1 MLKGNH
7 DMRGIF
13 TKEYLTYTLILAAC
27 MALGIAGISAG
38 CITYFANEYYG
49 VAGLLFAVSAM
60 GIIAAVICGVA
71 YVLLVP
77 IVTNA
82 LLEGEIEQE

>member
-1 MLKGNH
+1 MLG
-7 DMRGIF
+7 MF
-13 TKEYLTYTLILAAC
+13 SKEYLTYTLIWAAC

>member
-1 MLKGNH
+1 
-7 DMRGIF
+7 MRGIF
-13 TKEYLTYTLILAAC
+13 TKEYITYTMILAAC

-49 VAGLLFAVSAM
+49 MAGLLFAVSAM
-60 GIIAAVICGVA
+60 SIIAAVIGGVA
-71 YVLLVP
+71 YVILVP

-82 LLEGEIEQE
+82 LLSEETEHGL